1 MGIEDIDTV
10 FVNLLR
16 QIPLYFFH
24 NLPLYQNE
32 SSAEIS
38 EMKNI
43 YHLIIIVTEI

>member
-10 FVNLLR
+10 LVNLLR